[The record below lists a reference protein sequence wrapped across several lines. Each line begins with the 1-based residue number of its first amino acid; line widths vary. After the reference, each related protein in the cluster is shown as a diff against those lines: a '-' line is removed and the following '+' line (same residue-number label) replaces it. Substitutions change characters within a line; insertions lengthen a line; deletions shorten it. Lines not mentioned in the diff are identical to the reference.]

1 MIDMRR
7 APRRTAFGSLIQ
19 AARKAKGWSQEELA
33 EQMGVSRGYIGQVE
47 AGIVRQPSNERLAEF
62 ERLLG
67 VRPTEMFRALG
78 YPDPDLPMNAMSELI
93 RIAALP
99 DEDDQVEQLR
109 ALPPPIVQAIETLA
123 VALVRRAGRPPSE
136 GSRPAGV
143 NGSS

>member
-1 MIDMRR
+1 MLEMRR

-47 AGIVRQPSNERLAEF
+47 AGILRQPSNERLAEF

-67 VRPTEMFRALG
+67 VKPSEMFRALG
-78 YPDPDLPMNAMSELI
+78 YPDPDLPANAMSELV

-99 DEDDQVEQLR
+99 DENDQIEQLR
-109 ALPPPIVQAIETLA
+109 ELPPPIQKAIETLA
-123 VALVRRAGRPPSE
+123 VALVRRAGR
-136 GSRPAGV
+136 RPLEE
-143 NGSS
+143 